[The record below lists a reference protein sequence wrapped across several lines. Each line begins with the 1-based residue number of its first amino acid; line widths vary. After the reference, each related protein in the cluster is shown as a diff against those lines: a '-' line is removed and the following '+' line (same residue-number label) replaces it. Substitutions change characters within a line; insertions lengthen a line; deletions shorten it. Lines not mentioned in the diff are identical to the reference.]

1 MVLSGRKQGS
11 FLEGK
16 RFLLC
21 LQQKWFWGAWQ
32 CVTSRGEGLSEPGG
46 DFPSFAQ
53 ALSVTC
59 LCIRRNIRV
68 TILLLCSMT
77 CRQLARKV
85 SHFRPQSITPVSG
98 KPLKTMAGG
107 RPQSIT
113 L

>member
-59 LCIRRNIRV
+59 LCIRRKYQSDNFAFV
-68 TILLLCSMT
+68 FNDLPPTG
-77 CRQLARKV
+77 
-85 SHFRPQSITPVSG
+85 PQSITFPPA
-98 KPLKTMAGG
+98 KYHA
-107 RPQSIT
+107 RFW
-113 L
+113 